1 MIEYPEAISSL
12 EFVCARFV
20 FEFQEPFDL
29 DLERMLRLRRDLRT
43 TAQQVLDA
51 TDDGSTAFTDLF
63 DPPLATDPV
72 ALKRFQ
78 RPGPAFVL
86 QPDPQQCRRL
96 DCGDSMDL
104 RVIFWGKGMTR
115 LSHFARVLQML
126 GHKGLHSGEGHFEL
140 IEIFAENAAEED
152 VELWSFGQPLD
163 ALTPPLIPLAWH
175 LDRKIG
181 EDYSL
186 LLEFVTPA
194 RLISHGRPLFTPAFD
209 QLFPFVLRRV
219 SSMIHAQF
227 GVEFVDDP
235 QRYKEISRTQVHE
248 VENSLVWRDWRT
260 LDGCAARHDLG
271 GVSGTLEIAG
281 EGLKEIT
288 WILRV
293 GALMNLG
300 KGASFGAGFYRIS

>member
-1 MIEYPEAISSL
+1 MIEYPEAVSQL

-20 FEFQEPFDL
+20 IEFQESFDL
-29 DLERMLRLRRDLRT
+29 DLERLLRLRRDLRT
-43 TAQQVLDA
+43 TALQVLDE

-72 ALKRFQ
+72 ALKKFQ

-86 QPDPQQCRRL
+86 QPDPQQCRLL

-104 RVIFWGKGMTR
+104 RVVFWGKGVTR
-115 LSHFARVLQML
+115 LSHFARVLQQL
-126 GHKGLHSGEGHFEL
+126 GHNGLHNGEGCFEL
-140 IEIFAENAAEED
+140 AEIFAENAANED
-152 VELWSFGQPLD
+152 VELWNFGQPLD
-163 ALTPPLIPLAWH
+163 MLTPPLIPLSWW
-175 LDRKIG
+175 LDRKIN
-181 EDYSL
+181 DDHSL

-194 RLISHGRPLFTPAFD
+194 RLISHGRPLFTPDFE
-209 QLFPFVLRRV
+209 LIFPFVLRRV

-227 GVEFVDDP
+227 GVEVVDDP
-235 QRYKEISRTQVHE
+235 RRYKEICRTQVHE
-248 VENSLVWRDWRT
+248 ILNSLTWRDWRT
-260 LDGCAARHDLG
+260 LEGSAAHQDLG

-281 EGLKEIT
+281 DGLRDIA
-288 WILRV
+288 WLLRA